1 MTLKVSVIQIFYK
14 NTFFWIIIIMR
25 SMSGLESE
33 LNCQELLEKKDSNI
47 VNAKQMKRMLNR
59 I

>member
-1 MTLKVSVIQIFYK
+1 
-14 NTFFWIIIIMR
+14 
-25 SMSGLESE
+25 MSGLESE